1 MKPIFLIGYMGC
13 GKSTL
18 GKALDRG
25 TDLQFIDLD
34 NYIERRFHANIRDIF
49 ASRGEEAFRDM
60 ERRMLEEVS
69 QFEDTVI
76 GCGGGTPCY
85 FDNMERMN
93 ASGTTVWLNAST
105 GRLWERL
112 RVGRRRRPL
121 IASLSDDELRAF
133 IDEQL
138 AIRRP
143 FYSQAQYEF
152 DADRLDNAEMIEQS
166 LIGFTDMLH
175 IPLTPPNINP

>member
-1 MKPIFLIGYMGC
+1 MGC

-18 GKALDRG
+18 GKALDRRS
-25 TDLQFIDLD
+25 DLQFIDLD
-34 NYIERRFHANIRDIF
+34 YYIERRFHANIRDIF
-49 ASRGEEAFRDM
+49 ATRGEVAFRDM

-93 ASGTTVWLNAST
+93 ASGTTVWLDAST
-105 GRLWERL
+105 ERLWERL

-121 IASLSDDELRAF
+121 IASLNADELRTF

-143 FYSQAQYEF
+143 YYSRALYKF
-152 DADRLDNAEMIEQS
+152 DADWLDNTEMIEQS
-166 LIGFTDMLH
+166 LIRFADLLR
-175 IPLTPPNINP
+175 IPLPQPNTKL

>member
-1 MKPIFLIGYMGC
+1 MGC

-18 GKALDRG
+18 GKALDRS
-25 TDLQFIDLD
+25 TELQFIDLD

-69 QFEDTVI
+69 QFEDTVV
-76 GCGGGTPCY
+76 GCGGGTPCF

-105 GRLWERL
+105 DRLWERL

-121 IASLSDDELRAF
+121 IAALSDDELRAF

-138 AIRRP
+138 AIRHPYYTR
-143 FYSQAQYEF
+143 AQYEF
-152 DADRLDNAEMIEQS
+152 DADWLDNAEMIDQS
-166 LIGFTDMLH
+166 LIRFTDMLR
-175 IPLTPPNINP
+175 IPLTHPNIKP